1 MYEGMTGAEA
11 NLLLLQSMIPKDEP
25 LYIWCFHENGRCI
38 ATSCPDPL
46 RPPLEHAL
54 QALNDFSRVHDPEIC
69 RNLPRILGSSI
80 GMQWGVTLE
89 EERKT
94 SLIFVIGPVFYAP
107 PDLKKL
113 HTLPYA
119 ADASWIPEVAGLGN
133 GLPVMS
139 HAVFSRYLLMVHNI
153 LTGQQLGMEALKPRI
168 SAPDGVHDSP
178 AGTRNRMQIYQAEQA
193 LLQMVRDGEI
203 NYQKVLQTSI
213 SLSPGV
219 PVQGRD
225 PLRQMKTSLTVFITL
240 VSRAAMEGGLSPEIA
255 YSLGD
260 SYIQTVENC
269 RDSGELAAIGPAMY
283 HDFIYR
289 VHHVR
294 SNPNYSHAIQKCCDY
309 IELSLDH
316 RIRTSDMAA
325 LVGYTEYYLT
335 EKFRR
340 ETGKAIS
347 TYIRDARIAR
357 AKVILESTQ
366 LSVAEVADR
375 LAFNTPNY
383 FIQCFRSVTGCTPAQ
398 YRKRFRH
405 E

>member
-1 MYEGMTGAEA
+1 
-11 NLLLLQSMIPKDEP
+11 
-25 LYIWCFHENGRCI
+25 
-38 ATSCPDPL
+38 
-46 RPPLEHAL
+46 
-54 QALNDFSRVHDPEIC
+54 
-69 RNLPRILGSSI
+69 
-80 GMQWGVTLE
+80 
-89 EERKT
+89 
-94 SLIFVIGPVFYAP
+94 
-107 PDLKKL
+107 
-113 HTLPYA
+113 
-119 ADASWIPEVAGLGN
+119 
-133 GLPVMS
+133 
-139 HAVFSRYLLMVHNI
+139 
-153 LTGQQLGMEALKPRI
+153 
-168 SAPDGVHDSP
+168 
-178 AGTRNRMQIYQAEQA
+178 
-193 LLQMVRDGEI
+193 
-203 NYQKVLQTSI
+203 
-213 SLSPGV
+213 
-219 PVQGRD
+219 
-225 PLRQMKTSLTVFITL
+225 
-240 VSRAAMEGGLSPEIA
+240 
-255 YSLGD
+255 
-260 SYIQTVENC
+260 
-269 RDSGELAAIGPAMY
+269 MY

-309 IELSLDH
+309 IELSLDR

>member
-38 ATSCPDPL
+38 ATSCPDQL

-69 RNLPRILGSSI
+69 RSLPRILGSSI

-119 ADASWIPEVAGLGN
+119 ADTSWIPEVAGLGN

-168 SAPDGVHDSP
+168 SAPDGIHDSP

-309 IELSLDH
+309 IELSLDR
-316 RIRTSDMAA
+316 RIRTSDLAA

>member
-1 MYEGMTGAEA
+1 MPGGTGTCT
-11 NLLLLQSMIPKDEP
+11 L
-25 LYIWCFHENGRCI
+25 
-38 ATSCPDPL
+38 
-46 RPPLEHAL
+46 
-54 QALNDFSRVHDPEIC
+54 RVHD
-69 RNLPRILGSSI
+69 L
-80 GMQWGVTLE
+80 GVTLE

-153 LTGQQLGMEALKPRI
+153 LTGQQLGMEALEPRI

-309 IELSLDH
+309 IELSLDR

>member
-54 QALNDFSRVHDPEIC
+54 QALNDFSRVHDPEIY

-119 ADASWIPEVAGLGN
+119 ADASWIPEVAWLGN

-153 LTGQQLGMEALKPRI
+153 LTGQQLGMEALEPRI

-203 NYQKVLQTSI
+203 NYHKVLQTSI

-309 IELSLDH
+309 IELSLDR
-316 RIRTSDMAA
+316 RIRTSDLAA